1 MHYKDSQRR
10 QERNRKSIWR
20 KNWLKTSLTWKS
32 IKSSNSRKW
41 RVPNKMNAKKPTL
54 RHIITKVS
62 KVKDRE
68 YLKQQGEERG
78 DRGRDGWMAS
88 PTQWTWVRA
97 SSGRWWRTGKPGV
110 LLSTGLQRV
119 RHDWAKERNN

>member
-1 MHYKDSQRR
+1 
-10 QERNRKSIWR
+10 
-20 KNWLKTSLTWKS
+20 
-32 IKSSNSRKW
+32 
-41 RVPNKMNAKKPTL
+41 MNAKKPTL

-88 PTQWTWVRA
+88 PTQWT
-97 SSGRWWRTGKPGV
+97 
-110 LLSTGLQRV
+110 
-119 RHDWAKERNN
+119 